1 MAQLD
6 IITFSCGPYLFD
18 IYIFIYE
25 MYIKCVWYDHLLTIF
40 YGHCFY
46 FLFFSPHQSFYC
58 NKDFNIVK
66 TFLALNHH
74 SHFTTEYFRCSI
86 YQIYLLYVCNL
97 VTILCNVQSLIL
109 SKKVNKNLML
119 FKPGSFTEK
128 YEIYLLRRKGSF

>member
-1 MAQLD
+1 M
-6 IITFSCGPYLFD
+6 P
-18 IYIFIYE
+18 
-25 MYIKCVWYDHLLTIF
+25 
-40 YGHCFY
+40 
-46 FLFFSPHQSFYC
+46 
-58 NKDFNIVK
+58 VK